1 MLKKSQDSLKNCLQA
16 TDKAKAFLMAYNP
29 DAKRQICTDEH
40 NCYFGNYPTLAE
52 INREYG
58 LNTSQAWLMPQLYN
72 LSEYCGVKD
81 KLTPGQYKELA
92 FVIATQYYYLK
103 ISELMLFFH
112 RFKAG
117 YYGVFYG
124 NVDPLVI
131 TTSMLTFVKERNA
144 EIAKEHER
152 QRKASETTAEQRQE
166 AYEAWCKEH
175 DLNPEKQETITKYF
189 NHIKNN

>member
-1 MLKKSQDSLKNCLQA
+1 MNVCL
-16 TDKAKAFLMAYNP
+16 
-29 DAKRQICTDEH
+29 
-40 NCYFGNYPTLAE
+40 FGNYPTLSE
-52 INREYG
+52 VRRRFGEKMP
-58 LNTSQAWLMPQLYN
+58 QVWLMAQLYN
-72 LSEYCGVKD
+72 LSEYCGVKE
-81 KLTPGQYKELA
+81 KLEGQPIEDLA
-92 FVIATQYYYLK
+92 YILATEYHYLK

-117 YYGVFYG
+117 HYGIFYG

-175 DLNPEKQETITKYF
+175 NLDPEKQETITKYF